1 VFDWEHLAH
10 LHDGSF
16 AECALIDA
24 AQWGWRIAL
33 TELGSS
39 AAKVIEMRADRVTN
53 QYTVTTIEGIGA
65 GTEIRVALSPRTRDQ
80 VDVRVEFHVPES
92 RPNRLEAIGDAYV
105 AIYARLW
112 DEDEAMMLARE
123 RALAQRLKPDFTA
136 PPLDLGEEQ
145 AVRAAL
151 PIFFKLGGASFR
163 LIDLD
168 GGLVAHSTTCP
179 HWLGPL
185 DQVPVIDGSVRC
197 PWHGYRFEV
206 ASGACSDHP
215 ALKLAI
221 APGIRTADGR
231 IIAAW
236 L

>member
-1 VFDWEHLAH
+1 MISL
-10 LHDGSF
+10 
-16 AECALIDA
+16 
-24 AQWGWRIAL
+24 
-33 TELGSS
+33 
-39 AAKVIEMRADRVTN
+39 RVTF
-53 QYTVTTIEGIGA
+53 QSRIVGDF
-65 GTEIRVALSPRTRDQ
+65 VLV
-80 VDVRVEFHVPES
+80 VDGHIPEVEFHVPES

-151 PIFFKLGGASFR
+151 PILFKLGGASFR

-168 GGLVAHSTTCP
+168 GGLVAHSTSCP

-197 PWHGYRFEV
+197 PWHGYRFDV
-206 ASGACSDHP
+206 TSGACSGHP

-221 APGIRTADGR
+221 APGIQTVDGR